1 MKTRREVVTAMGAAA
16 AAIACRPSPA
26 TARRPPT
33 NIESIGLQLYTV
45 RSEMQRGVDRTLERV
60 AEIGYEEVEFAGYF
74 DLPATQVRQLLEANG
89 LKAPASHIGIEQM
102 EDQWGMVVD
111 YAATVGHEYIVVAYI
126 DANSRTSLDDYRRM
140 IDRFNVAA
148 ERANTAGITFGY
160 HNHDFE
166 FTRVEGQVP
175 FDVMLA
181 HADPRVQFEM
191 DLFWIIKAGGDPFE
205 YFRQYPGRFPMVH
218 VKDMA
223 ADGAMVDVGAGQ
235 IDFAG
240 IFARSDQ
247 AGIQHCFVEHDN
259 PDDPFASIQA
269 SHDSLRQLE
278 F

>member
-1 MKTRREVVTAMGAAA
+1 MKTRREVVTAIGAAA
-16 AAIACRPSPA
+16 TALACRPSPA
-26 TARRPPT
+26 VARRPSGS
-33 NIESIGLQLYTV
+33 IQSIGLQLYTV
-45 RSEMQRGVDRTLERV
+45 RSEMQGGVDQTLERV

-74 DLPATQVRQLLEANG
+74 DHSAAQMRRMLDANG
-89 LKAPASHIGIEQM
+89 LRAPASHIGIEQM
-102 EDQWGMVVD
+102 EDQWEMVVD

-126 DANSRTSLDDYRRM
+126 DADRRKSLDDFRRM
-140 IDRFNVAA
+140 TDRFNVAA
-148 ERANTAGITFGY
+148 ERAQAAGITFGY

-166 FTRVEGQVP
+166 FALVEGQVP

-181 HADPRVQFEM
+181 HADPLVQFEM
-191 DLFWIIKAGGDPFE
+191 DLFWILKAGGDPVE

-235 IDFAG
+235 IDFAA

-247 AGIQHCFVEHDN
+247 AGIRHYFVEHDN

-269 SHDSLRQLE
+269 SHDSLRRLE